1 MSKLP
6 KMYIYTDTFLA
17 DTQDLSDTEFGC
29 YCRLLMFHWGKNCQG
44 LPSDLQKLKRIT
56 HSTEET
62 LKSVLDEFFYLE
74 NDRYFN
80 KKQQK
85 EFIEAIEYA
94 NKQSENGRK
103 GAEMRWGYSDPNG
116 DPISDANGDPNGE
129 TITTNTN
136 TNTNTIS
143 NNNNIYP
150 LSEDK
155 NNSSFINGSAG
166 NKKQRTLTKY
176 SDDFEELWKTLSI
189 ENKVRSSK
197 PNSFKSYKSLV
208 KEDQELVL
216 KNWPRYQSE
225 QAKGN
230 GNFAKALERYI
241 RNETFRVSSSDEER
255 IYQPIPEVVNHD

>member
-136 TNTNTIS
+136 TNTNTIT
-143 NNNNIYP
+143 NNNIYP
-150 LSEDK
+150 LSEDE
-155 NNSSFINGSAG
+155 NNSSFINGSAA

-176 SDDFEELWKTLSI
+176 SDDFEELWKILST

-197 PNSFKSYKSLV
+197 PNSFKLYKALV
-208 KEDQELVL
+208 KEDKELVL
-216 KNWPRYQSE
+216 ANWPTYQAESI
-225 QAKGN
+225 KDN
-230 GNFAKALERYI
+230 GNYAKALERYI
-241 RNETFRVSSSDEER
+241 KHETFRVSTKEEKV
-255 IYQPIPEVVNHD
+255 YGEAW